1 MNIFFYYI
9 TSQLYGFSINI
20 MHITQ
25 TLILLINFQL
35 RYNDLFIYLVIYFR
49 QILIAYLIKEVI
61 FAFITLGKSL
71 LPLSYIDFYSILYI

>member
-1 MNIFFYYI
+1 
-9 TSQLYGFSINI
+9 